1 MVRRIFRF
9 LRAACFLYVAFL
21 WTLLAFVIGMLLL
34 LPAPRSGR
42 IAHFVLRAWGRG
54 LLAMAGIRLQVEGP
68 GHFDGSEVRMLVAN
82 HASYLDPPA
91 LGAAFPGQL
100 RFVLKQELLRLPFI
114 GWYSKYAGHFLLDRD
129 NPREGKRVLD
139 RAVARAKRYRLSPLV
154 FAEGTR
160 TRDGKLAEFKTGAFQ
175 LALSAGIAVQPVA
188 VLGSYDLMPRG
199 AAAPSR
205 SGTITLRVGEP
216 IPVDGLKGSPGR
228 KALAAKVR
236 EALHAMGVT

>member
-1 MVRRIFRF
+1 MRRILRF
-9 LRAACFLYVAFL
+9 LRTVCFIYVAFL
-21 WTLLAFVIGMLLL
+21 WTLLAFMAGMFLLL
-34 LPAPRSGR
+34 FAPRSGR
-42 IAHFVLRAWGRG
+42 WAHISLRTWGRG
-54 LLAMAGIRLQVEGP
+54 ILAMAGIRLRVEGP
-68 GHFDGSEVRMLVAN
+68 ASFDGSEIRMIVAN

-100 RFVLKQELLRLPFI
+100 RFVMKQELLRLPFI
-114 GWYSKYAGHFLLDRD
+114 GWYSKYAGHFLLDRE

-139 RAVARAKRYRLSPLV
+139 SAVARAKRHGLCPLV

-175 LALSAGIAVQPVA
+175 LAISAGIPVQPVA

-199 AAAPSR
+199 ALAPSR
-205 SGTITLRVGEP
+205 SGTIVLRVGEP
-216 IPVDGLKGSPGR
+216 IPIEGLKGSPGR

-236 EALHAMGVT
+236 QALYDMGVA